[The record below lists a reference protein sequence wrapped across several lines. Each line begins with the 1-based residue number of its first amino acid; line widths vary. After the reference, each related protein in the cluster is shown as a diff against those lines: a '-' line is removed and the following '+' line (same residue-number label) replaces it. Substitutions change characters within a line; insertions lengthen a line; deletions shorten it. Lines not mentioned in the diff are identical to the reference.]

1 MPNNIGFHNIPATL
15 RLPLFWAEVD
25 PSMAN
30 SNTQNQRSLVIGQVL
45 PTGAIYSTAT
55 TSALTNAGPT
65 LTFTTV
71 PLTVQPGQI
80 VQGTGIPVGTT
91 VVSATGTVVTVSGPV
106 TVASGAAIIF
116 ANLTPQLVSSA
127 TIAVQQ
133 FGGGSMLADM
143 VGKYRQND
151 TFGELWALPLLDDP
165 AAVAA
170 VWTITVA
177 GTPTVNGVIPLYV
190 NGVLLQVAVTTAMAS
205 TAIATALATAINSAV
220 DPYTGSPISVTANTP
235 PASVVTVTARNGGVA
250 GNSNDIRFAYLGAS
264 AGEVIPSGITLT
276 VAQTVVGAGNPS
288 TLLNTLLIALMDQPY
303 DFIAMPYTDT
313 ASTTAS
319 TAFMND
325 TVGRWSWQRQ
335 DYGHVFSAAQGIVS
349 ALQTLGTTGP
359 GLNDQHLS
367 IMGYNSSPSPSWH
380 WAAAFAGAS
389 ANSLR
394 ADPGLPLHTVPLLG
408 IYAPPQASRFQQTDR
423 NTLAFSGISTFT
435 VAAGGQ
441 VQIEMDITT
450 YQKNAYGVAD
460 DSYLKIETMF
470 LLMAVLRYMRS
481 GVTTVMARKKL
492 ADDGTRVSPGSN
504 VVTPVIIKG
513 YLITLFQQMYNLG
526 WVQNPADFATNI
538 IVQRNALN
546 PNRVDVL
553 WPGQLINQLDVFA
566 LLAQFRLASSSYNVQ
581 LAF

>member
-1 MPNNIGFHNIPATL
+1 MANNIGFHNIPATL

-45 PTGAIYSTAT
+45 STGAIYSTAT
-55 TSALTNAGPT
+55 TSALTNAGTT

-71 PLTVQPGQI
+71 PPTVQPGQF
-80 VQGTGIPVGTT
+80 VQGTGIPAGTT
-91 VVSATGTVVTVSGPV
+91 VVSTTNTVVTVSATV

-116 ANLTPQLVSSA
+116 ANLAPQLVSSA

-133 FGGGSMLADM
+133 FGAGSMLADM

-151 TFGELWALPLLDDP
+151 NFGELWALPLLDDP
-165 AAVAA
+165 AATAA
-170 VWTITVA
+170 AWTITVA
-177 GTPTVNGVIPLYV
+177 GPSNVNGTIPMYI
-190 NGVLLQVAVTTAMAS
+190 NGVLLQVGVTATMSAI
-205 TAIATALATAINSAV
+205 AIATALAAAINAAV
-220 DPYTGSPISVTANTP
+220 DPYTGSPIAVTAS
-235 PASVVTVTARNGGVA
+235 AAAAVVTVTARNKGA
-250 GNSNDIRFAYLGAS
+250 SGNDNDIRFAYLGAS
-264 AGEVIPSGITLT
+264 AGEVIPSGVTLT
-276 VAQTVVGAGNPS
+276 VAQTVIATGNPS
-288 TLLNTLLIALMDQPY
+288 ALLTILLAALMDQPY

-313 ASTTAS
+313 ASTTAMTS
-319 TAFMND
+319 FMND
-325 TVGRWSWQRQ
+325 IVGRWSWQRQ
-335 DYGHVFSAAQGIVS
+335 DYGHVFAAAQGTVS
-349 ALQTLGTTGP
+349 SLQSLGQA
-359 GLNDQHLS
+359 LNDQHLS
-367 IMGYNSSPSPSWH
+367 IMGYYLSPSPSWH
-380 WAAAFAGAS
+380 WAAAFTGAS

-408 IYAPPQASRFQQTDR
+408 IYAPLQPNRFQQTDR
-423 NTLAFSGISTFT
+423 NTLAFSGISTYT
-435 VAAGGQ
+435 VTASGQ

-450 YQKNAYGVAD
+450 YQKNSYNVAD

-470 LLMAVLRYMRS
+470 LLTAVLRYMKS

-504 VVTPVIIKG
+504 VVTPVIIKA

-526 WVQNPADFATNI
+526 WVQEPALFAANVS
-538 IVQRNALN
+538 VQRNQLN

-553 WPGQLINQLDVFA
+553 WPGELINQLDVFA

-581 LAF
+581 LAV